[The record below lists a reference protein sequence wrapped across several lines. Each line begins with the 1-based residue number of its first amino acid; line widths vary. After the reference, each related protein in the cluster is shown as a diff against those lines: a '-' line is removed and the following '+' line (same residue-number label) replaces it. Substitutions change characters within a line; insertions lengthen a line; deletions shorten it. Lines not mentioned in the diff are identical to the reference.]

1 MGALSEISYFKAV
14 NVPDQMVPV
23 VTSLVGT
30 DVRIDWI
37 APNTG
42 SLALEGYLVEIL
54 TKDGLTYAQSAT
66 CDGFNTYIMQN
77 RFCTISMLTLAKTP
91 FNIP

>member
-1 MGALSEISYFKAV
+1 VGALSEISYFKAV

-54 TKDGLTYAQSAT
+54 TKDGLTYA
-66 CDGFNTYIMQN
+66 
-77 RFCTISMLTLAKTP
+77 
-91 FNIP
+91 